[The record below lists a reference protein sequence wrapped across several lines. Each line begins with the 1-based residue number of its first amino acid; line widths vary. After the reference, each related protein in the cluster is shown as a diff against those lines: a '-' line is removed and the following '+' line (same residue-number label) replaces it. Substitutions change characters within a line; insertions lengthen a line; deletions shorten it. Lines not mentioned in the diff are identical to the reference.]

1 MTAPTELQQILY
13 RTIAIY
19 LSEAVMGLMLFL
31 MFLYFSKIY
40 QRMFLAV
47 WAYSWLALIVFMLT
61 TVWVTTNSLN
71 SPSGS
76 ARLVVSTISMA
87 ACLAQMVLVL
97 IGAYIFTKE
106 KVLRVNHLLLIL
118 LCILAFSFILTLIK
132 HDVDGA
138 AQVRYLIRIGA
149 KYFIAGAGFILAGLI
164 IFLNPR
170 FTRGLGQK
178 IFSFS
183 LIAIGITDLYY
194 FVIVLTNYFGTDFQY
209 PFFFGLLELI
219 FNSIIGIGM
228 VTWLLEDE
236 RTKMKKTN
244 KELDSFLYSTSHDL
258 RAPIASLLGLANLAK
273 MELKDETGLKYFE
286 MVENRVKKMDS
297 VISDIL
303 QLARSSKADLKF
315 EQVDFNKLLQEVIA
329 DVKFNKGAKA
339 INLRYAPDPSYILH
353 SDYSQLKIILG
364 NLISNAVKYHFVEQ
378 ADPYIAVAFTVASG
392 EVIIEVGDNGTGIAK
407 EYQEKIF
414 NMFFRASTQ
423 SEGTGLGL
431 YIVAEAVA
439 KLQGKI
445 TVRSEVGKG
454 STFIV
459 RLPIV

>member
-1 MTAPTELQQILY
+1 MNITTDAQGILY

-19 LSEAVMGLMLFL
+19 LAEAAIGLVLFF
-31 MFLYFSKIY
+31 MFLYFARIY
-40 QRMFLAV
+40 KRKFLTI

-61 TVWVTTNSLN
+61 TIWITLN
-71 SPSGS
+71 NIGSSSGYQRFFIS
-76 ARLVVSTISMA
+76 ILSMA
-87 ACLAQMVLVL
+87 ACFAQMAL
-97 IGAYIFTKE
+97 ILMGTYSLLKE
-106 KVLRVNHLLLIL
+106 RVFPLKHLLLFLIG
-118 LCILAFSFILTLIK
+118 ILAFSFIVILFK
-132 HDVDGA
+132 NEVEGA
-138 AQVRYLIRIGA
+138 AKVRYLVRIGL
-149 KYFIAGAGFILAGLI
+149 KYGLVGVGFVWAGFV
-164 IFLNPR
+164 FFFNR
-170 FTRGLGQK
+170 NFTRGLGQK

-183 LIAIGITDLYY
+183 LIGIGLTDLYY
-194 FVIVLTNYFGTDFQY
+194 STIAISVYFGFNLGF
-209 PFFFGLLELI
+209 PFFFGLLE
-219 FNSIIGIGM
+219 FVFTSFIGIGM

-236 RTKMKKTN
+236 RTKLTKTN
-244 KELDSFLYSTSHDL
+244 REMDSFLYSTSHDL
-258 RAPIASLLGLANLAK
+258 RAPIASILGLANLAK
-273 MELKDETGLKYFE
+273 MELRDETALKYFE

-303 QLARSSKADLKF
+303 QVARGAKADLKF
-315 EQVDFNKLLQEVIA
+315 EQIDFNKLLQEIIA

-339 INLRYAPDPSYILH
+339 IHLRYTPDPAFVLH
-353 SDYSQLKIILG
+353 SDYIQLKIIFG

-378 ADPYIAVAFTVASG
+378 TDPFIAVRFVRAND
-392 EVIIEVGDNGTGIAK
+392 EVTIEVEDNGTGIAK

-454 STFIV
+454 STFAV
-459 RLPIV
+459 RLPII